1 MTGPVFSGQAAE
13 VSALCACVDA
23 YVALGDVGG
32 AGFTMGKT
40 WEKKQE
46 NPENGWFTME
56 MFHRKSLD
64 ELVDV

>member
-40 WEKKQE
+40 WETNRKTPKMDGLQWRCSTE
-46 NPENGWFTME
+46 NHLM
-56 MFHRKSLD
+56 S
-64 ELVDV
+64 